1 MVERYRPLVDRVAR
15 SVSQNCVEDDD
26 ALQSGLIGLWEA
38 AQRWDGN
45 RPFEPLA
52 NTCIRHNIIDYL
64 RRQPKPQ
71 EELKE
76 DYAEAETEEAD
87 SKEDLEKR
95 IRSAFARRSR
105 EYIVLHS
112 LLRGKTKGQIAD
124 KLGVSKRTIDRI
136 AKKAWAELQKEKEG
150 QSQIL
155 CKLHLGCK

>member
-1 MVERYRPLVDRVAR
+1 M
-15 SVSQNCVEDDD
+15 
-26 ALQSGLIGLWEA
+26 
-38 AQRWDGN
+38 
-45 RPFEPLA
+45 
-52 NTCIRHNIIDYL
+52 T
-64 RRQPKPQ
+64 
-71 EELKE
+71 E

-112 LLRGKTKGQIAD
+112 LLRGKTKEQIAD

-150 QSQIL
+150 D
-155 CKLHLGCK
+155 

>member
-1 MVERYRPLVDRVAR
+1 MKKSESDSMVERYRPLVDRVAR
-15 SVSQNCVEDDD
+15 SVSPNCAEDDD

-76 DYAEAETEEAD
+76 DYAEAEAEEAD

-112 LLRGKTKGQIAD
+112 LLRGKTKEQIAD

-150 QSQIL
+150 D
-155 CKLHLGCK
+155 